1 MKSVCVFCGAGKAR
15 NPVYNDRAKELGNLI
30 AERNLRLVYGG
41 ASVGLMGTVADGVL
55 EKGGDVYGILPD
67 FLFKKE
73 VGHTGIQ
80 KLEIVDSMHI
90 RKQKMYESS
99 DAFIILPGGI
109 GTLDEFFEVFTWSQ
123 LELHNKPIGLYNINN
138 YFNKLL
144 NFISET
150 IAEGFFSE
158 DILKKLNI
166 STHGE
171 ELLDTLTELSEKT
184 LRLDRGDKL

>member
-15 NPVYNDRAKELGNLI
+15 NPVYNDRARELGNLI

>member
-1 MKSVCVFCGAGKAR
+1 MKSICVFCGAGKAR
-15 NPVYNDRAKELGNLI
+15 NPIYNDRARELGNLI

-73 VGHTGIQ
+73 VGHTRIQ

-99 DAFIILPGGI
+99 DAFIVLPGGI

-158 DILKKLNI
+158 DILKKLYI

-171 ELLDTLTELSEKT
+171 ELLDTLSEVYERT

>member
-1 MKSVCVFCGAGKAR
+1 MKSICVFCGAGKAR
-15 NPVYNDRAKELGNLI
+15 NPIYNDRARELGNLI

-73 VGHTGIQ
+73 VGHTRIQ

-158 DILKKLNI
+158 DILKKLYI

>member
-15 NPVYNDRAKELGNLI
+15 NPIYNDRSRELGNLI

-73 VGHTGIQ
+73 VGHTRIQ
-80 KLEIVDSMHI
+80 KLEVVDSMHV
-90 RKQKMYESS
+90 RKQKMYEKS

-123 LELHNKPIGLYNINN
+123 LELHNKPIGVYNINN

-144 NFISET
+144 NFISDT
-150 IAEGFFSE
+150 IAEGFFNE
-158 DILKKLNI
+158 DILNKLTI
-166 STHGE
+166 SSHGE
-171 ELLDTLTELSEKT
+171 DLLDTLQTLSEKT

>member
-1 MKSVCVFCGAGKAR
+1 MKSICVFCGAGKAR
-15 NPVYNDRAKELGNLI
+15 NPIYNDRARELGNLI

-73 VGHTGIQ
+73 VGHTRIQ

-158 DILKKLNI
+158 DILKKLYI

-171 ELLDTLTELSEKT
+171 ELLDTLTELPEKT

>member
-15 NPVYNDRAKELGNLI
+15 NPVYNDRGRELGNLI

>member
-1 MKSVCVFCGAGKAR
+1 MKSICVFCGAGKAR
-15 NPVYNDRAKELGNLI
+15 NPIYNDRARELGNLI

-73 VGHTGIQ
+73 VGHTRIQ

-158 DILKKLNI
+158 DILKKLTI

>member
-158 DILKKLNI
+158 DILKQLNI

>member
-15 NPVYNDRAKELGNLI
+15 NPIYNDRAKELGNLI

>member
-1 MKSVCVFCGAGKAR
+1 MKSICVFCGAGKAR
-15 NPVYNDRAKELGNLI
+15 NPIYNDRARELGNLI
-30 AERNLRLVYGG
+30 AERNLKLVYGG

-73 VGHTGIQ
+73 VGHTRIQ

-99 DAFIILPGGI
+99 DAFIVLPGGI

-158 DILKKLNI
+158 DILKKLYI

-171 ELLDTLTELSEKT
+171 ELLDTLSEVYERT

>member
-1 MKSVCVFCGAGKAR
+1 MKSICVFCGAGKAR
-15 NPVYNDRAKELGNLI
+15 NPVYNDRARELGNLI
-30 AERNLRLVYGG
+30 AERNIKLVYGG

-171 ELLDTLTELSEKT
+171 ELLDTLTDLSEKT

>member
-15 NPVYNDRAKELGNLI
+15 NPVYNDRARELGNLI

-171 ELLDTLTELSEKT
+171 ELLDTLIELSEKT